1 MVKDPQAAAVSG
13 DSKGRDASWGVVRP
27 AGPGPRLWGLRG
39 AGGPSGFLFSAWN
52 RYKWS
57 YFFIAPSMFFFFIFL
72 LYPVFR
78 AFLLAFQEWAL
89 RGSKWVGLRNFQ
101 DIFFGL
107 SSKLFWETMEHTI
120 LYAVVVV
127 VVWIVTALVVAG
139 LLQPLDNRVQSLY
152 RGAFYLPYVTSIV
165 IISLVWIWIFNPDY
179 GFFNWLL
186 GLARVEPLRW
196 LVDPKIALWSVI
208 LSTILI
214 VPGSGVVLYSA
225 AIGSIP
231 RELYEAAEVEGASA
245 VRKWLHI
252 TIPLLQPTTLYL
264 TVIYTIAAFQVFDRV
279 FIMTGGGPINATT
292 TIVQLI
298 YATAF
303 SDFNFGKA
311 SAEALVLFVI
321 IAAFST
327 VQFKLLSTEVEY

>member
-1 MVKDPQAAAVSG
+1 VTMAKNPPPTNQHSLG
-13 DSKGRDASWGVVRP
+13 Y
-27 AGPGPRLWGLRG
+27 RLRRG
-39 AGGPSGFLFSAWN
+39 WH
-52 RYKWS
+52 RHKWS

-72 LYPVFR
+72 LYPVLQ
-78 AFLLAFQEWAL
+78 AFLLAFQQWAL
-89 RGSKWVGLRNFQ
+89 RGSKWVGLKNFQ

-107 SSKLFWETMEHTI
+107 SSKLFWETMQHTV

-127 VVWIVTALVVAG
+127 VVWISAALVVAG
-139 LLQPLDNRVQSLY
+139 LLQPLGHRLQALF

-186 GLARVEPLRW
+186 GLVGLEPVRW

-208 LSTILI
+208 LSTVLI
-214 VPGSGVVLYSA
+214 IPGSGVVMYSA
-225 AIGSIP
+225 AIGAIP
-231 RELYEAAEVEGASA
+231 KDLYEAAEVEGANA
-245 VRKWLHI
+245 LQRWLHI

-279 FIMTGGGPINATT
+279 YVMTAGGPINATT

-321 IAAFST
+321 IAVISVF
-327 VQFKLLSTEVEY
+327 QFRFLSTEVEY

>member
-1 MVKDPQAAAVSG
+1 MTMAKNPPSIPQHSLG
-13 DSKGRDASWGVVRP
+13 Y
-27 AGPGPRLWGLRG
+27 RLRRG
-39 AGGPSGFLFSAWN
+39 WH

-57 YFFIAPSMFFFFIFL
+57 YVFIAPSMFFFSIFL
-72 LYPVFR
+72 LYPVLQ
-78 AFLLAFQEWAL
+78 AFLLAFQQWAL
-89 RGSKWVGLRNFQ
+89 RGSKWVGLKNFQ

-107 SSKLFWETMEHTI
+107 SSKLFWETMQHTV

-127 VVWIVTALVVAG
+127 VVWISAALVVAG
-139 LLQPLDNRVQSLY
+139 LLQPLGHRLQTLF

-186 GLARVEPLRW
+186 GLVGLGPVRW

-208 LSTILI
+208 LSTVLI
-214 VPGSGVVLYSA
+214 IPGSGVVMYSA
-225 AIGSIP
+225 AIGAIP
-231 RELYEAAEVEGASA
+231 KDLYEAAEVEGANA
-245 VRKWLHI
+245 LQRWLHI

-279 FIMTGGGPINATT
+279 YVMTAGGPINATT

-321 IAAFST
+321 IAVISIF
-327 VQFKLLSTEVEY
+327 QFRFLSTEVEY

>member
-1 MVKDPQAAAVSG
+1 MKTDSVTLAKPQS
-13 DSKGRDASWGVVRP
+13 RSWP
-27 AGPGPRLWGLRG
+27 QRLLR
-39 AGGPSGFLFSAWN
+39 AWR

-57 YFFIAPSMFFFFIFL
+57 YFFVFPSMFFFSIFL
-72 LYPVFR
+72 LYPVLR
-78 AFLLAFQEWAL
+78 AFILAFQ
-89 RGSKWVGLRNFQ
+89 KWSSRSVTFVGLTNFR
-101 DIFFGL
+101 DLFFGL
-107 SSKLFWETMEHTI
+107 SSKLFWVTMQHTI

-127 VVWIVTALVVAG
+127 AVWIFASLVIAG
-139 LLQPLDNRVQSLY
+139 LLQPFGHKLQSLF

-186 GLARVEPLRW
+186 GLVGAEPVRW
-196 LVDPKIALWSVI
+196 LVNPRLALWSII

-231 RELYEAAEVEGASA
+231 RDLYEAAEVEGANA
-245 VRKWLHI
+245 AQRWFNI

-264 TVIYTIAAFQVFDRV
+264 TVVYTIAAFQVFDRV
-279 FIMTGGGPINATT
+279 YVMTGGGPINATT

-303 SDFNFGKA
+303 SDLNFGMA
-311 SAEALVLFVI
+311 SAQALVLFFI
-321 IAAFST
+321 IAAFSV
-327 VQFKLLSTEVEY
+327 VQFKFLSTDVEY